1 MAKKIYISEE
11 DSLLIKQLMI
21 SGNFT
26 LQDIINHFGNK
37 FSLNQLKYHIN
48 KHYREEKK
56 DLKKEYSR
64 GSSKLGF
71 ILRELFPA
79 DKVHAE
85 YHIGKR
91 MRLDFY
97 IEAPY
102 NLAFEFDGSQHESFV
117 PFFFEDKGDFNK
129 SQERDRYKEFYCS
142 ERGINLFRFNNV
154 DMLAPQV
161 VKDII
166 LKTGYGSGLI
176 SSDKTLTFK
185 ERQEARKIEQQKRL
199 KKISKQKKEENKTK
213 IKTFQDIVKQH
224 INDRNKPLKNPK
236 TEYQEKLKELARKHR
251 EAQYERKKEW
261 QKKLKEKMK
270 NKNNLNSD
278 LSLSELNLQ

>member
-11 DSLLIKQLMI
+11 DSQLIKQLVM

-26 LQDIINHFGNK
+26 LQDIINHFDNK
-37 FSLNQLKYHIN
+37 FTINQLKYHIN
-48 KHYREEKK
+48 KYYREEKK
-56 DLKKEYSR
+56 ELKTEYSR

-71 ILRELFPA
+71 ILRELFQA
-79 DKVHAE
+79 DKVHEE

-97 IEAPY
+97 VESPY
-102 NLAFEFDGSQHESFV
+102 NLAFEFDGSQHETFV
-117 PFFFEDKGDFNK
+117 PFFFEGRCDFNK
-129 SQERDRYKEFYCS
+129 AQERDRYKEEYCKD
-142 ERGINLFRFNNV
+142 RGINLFRFNNV
-154 DMLAPQV
+154 ESLTPQM
-161 VKDII
+161 VKEAI

-185 ERQEARKIEQQKRL
+185 ERQEARKVEQQKRL
-199 KKISKQKKEENKTK
+199 KKIAKQKRDENTSK
-213 IKTFQDIVKQH
+213 IKTFQDVVKQH
-224 INDRNKPLKNPK
+224 IRDRSKPLKNPQ
-236 TEYQEKLKELARKHR
+236 TEYKEKLKELARKHR

-270 NKNNLNSD
+270 KDNNSNSEI
-278 LSLSELNLQ
+278 SFSE